1 LRTSPALRPPRA
13 AAVAGIVFSLLLI
26 AAIVLLRVSAP
37 SDSARAGTW
46 LSDAGRRRAISIAL
60 GLVPFAG
67 IAFLWFIGVVRDR
80 VGAHEDRFFATVF
93 LGSGLL
99 FVAMLFVAAAVA
111 GGLITAA
118 AAPSSGA
125 PGPETLALARRVT
138 ALLLNLYAMRMA
150 AVFSITT
157 VTIALKT
164 GIIRRWLGYVGY
176 GAALVLLVGIGFSPW
191 TALVFPAWI
200 LALSI
205 DILLA
210 GSRVGASLPG
220 GEAET

>member
-1 LRTSPALRPPRA
+1 M
-13 AAVAGIVFSLLLI
+13 
-26 AAIVLLRVSAP
+26 SAP
-37 SDSARAGTW
+37 SDSARAGAW
-46 LSDAGRRRAISIAL
+46 LSDAGRRSAISIAL

-80 VGAHEDRFFATVF
+80 IGAREDRFFATVF

-118 AAPSSGA
+118 AALR
-125 PGPETLALARRVT
+125 PERRARKRWRSAARVT

-150 AVFSITT
+150 AVFSIVT
-157 VTIALKT
+157 VTIALRT

-176 GAALVLLVGIGFSPW
+176 GAALVLLFGIGLSPVGRRW
-191 TALVFPAWI
+191 C
-200 LALSI
+200 SRR
-205 DILLA
+205 
-210 GSRVGASLPG
+210 GSWC
-220 GEAET
+220 

>member
-1 LRTSPALRPPRA
+1 
-13 AAVAGIVFSLLLI
+13 
-26 AAIVLLRVSAP
+26 
-37 SDSARAGTW
+37 
-46 LSDAGRRRAISIAL
+46 
-60 GLVPFAG
+60 
-67 IAFLWFIGVVRDR
+67 
-80 VGAHEDRFFATVF
+80 
-93 LGSGLL
+93 
-99 FVAMLFVAAAVA
+99 MLFVAAAVA

>member
-1 LRTSPALRPPRA
+1 M
-13 AAVAGIVFSLLLI
+13 AGIVFSLLLI
-26 AAIVLLRVSAP
+26 TALVLLRVSAP
-37 SDSARAGTW
+37 SDSARVGTW

-80 VGAHEDRFFATVF
+80 IGAREDRFFATVF

-99 FVAMLFVAAAVA
+99 FVAMLFAAAAVA

-125 PGPETLALARRVT
+125 PGPETLALGRRVT

-150 AVFSITT
+150 AVFSIVT
-157 VTIALKT
+157 VTIALRT

-176 GAALVLLVGIGFSPW
+176 GAALVLLFGIGLSPW

-200 LALSI
+200 LVLSV
-205 DILLA
+205 DILLGGPRA
-210 GSRVGASLPG
+210 ESGPPVNGAD
-220 GEAET
+220 T